1 MKKFLRSMIATIGL
15 PMLMLAVFAT
25 ALVVAPEPAEAGC
38 SSSQVC
44 YTQGGRRVCRSESRC
59 VSPRVRRCSFVNRC
73 TPQRTCVSTPGRSS
87 CVYRDVCRR
96 VEVCN

>member
-1 MKKFLRSMIATIGL
+1 MRALLVIGIAILALVTLVIAT
-15 PMLMLAVFAT
+15 A
-25 ALVVAPEPAEAGC
+25 PAEAGC
-38 SSSQVC
+38 ASSSVC
-44 YTQGGRRVCRSESRC
+44 YTSGGRRVCRSETAC
-59 VSPRVRRCSFVNRC
+59 VAPRRRVCTWDNRC